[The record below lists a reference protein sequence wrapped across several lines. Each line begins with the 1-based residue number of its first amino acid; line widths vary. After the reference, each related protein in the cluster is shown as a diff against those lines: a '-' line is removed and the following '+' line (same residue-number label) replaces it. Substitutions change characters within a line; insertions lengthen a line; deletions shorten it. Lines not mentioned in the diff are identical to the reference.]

1 MSQPQDDLIFL
12 STKKNQ
18 QNLNFFFTLKN
29 LILPVACHVNQV
41 RSTILRFT
49 MAKRHQI
56 PTWNSSSDLSE
67 LFVSMVARI
76 ISNGFCVFGCSKT
89 MLTDIAEV
97 GVY

>member
-1 MSQPQDDLIFL
+1 
-12 STKKNQ
+12 
-18 QNLNFFFTLKN
+18 
-29 LILPVACHVNQV
+29 
-41 RSTILRFT
+41 
-49 MAKRHQI
+49 
-56 PTWNSSSDLSE
+56 LSE

>member
-1 MSQPQDDLIFL
+1 MIYLIFFFFA
-12 STKKNQ
+12 KKNQ
-18 QNLNFFFTLKN
+18 QNLNIFFILKN
-29 LILPVACHVNQV
+29 LILLVACHVNKV
-41 RSTILRFT
+41 RSTLLRFS

-56 PTWNSSSDLSE
+56 PTWNSSSGLSE

-97 GVY
+97 VVY